1 MWCDGSLVWRL
12 WPPSKWRSMKATNEA
27 LPPINSI
34 RPGTSCCGG
43 FSAERR
49 KEARRYWATSEETQH
64 DTARHGT
71 THHHGE
77 RVRPVIAL
85 CPTGVRSGPGP
96 IRVSGLHKP
105 RLGIP
110 HVSVALGPLEEDT
123 SVIPSVHIGRDDSCR
138 PIVICAGVSANG
150 HGGQPG
156 WTLLLKYSEKD
167 GRGCVD
173 VWTWTGGNVTHTH
186 SPESDCQLPNA
197 DRPRRSR
204 DACTR

>member
-1 MWCDGSLVWRL
+1 VAVHESDERGVAAHQLDQARHIVLRRFQRGT
-12 WPPSKWRSMKATNEA
+12 KKRSPQV
-27 LPPINSI
+27 L
-34 RPGTSCCGG
+34 GYQ
-43 FSAERR
+43 RR
-49 KEARRYWATSEETQH
+49 DTTRH
-64 DTARHGT
+64 DTTRHDT
-71 THHHGE
+71 THHHSE
-77 RVRPVIAL
+77 RVRPMIAL

-96 IRVSGLHKP
+96 IRVLRLHEP

-123 SVIPSVHIGRDDSCR
+123 SVIPSIHIGRDDSYR

-150 HGGQPG
+150 HGGEPG
-156 WTLLLKYSEKD
+156 WTLLKYSEKD